1 MTHPYNNL
9 AFMTS
14 VSLNVSDKL
23 KRPITKIEQKYI
35 VEVVKNLDEG
45 YMRAK
50 PISEVVGTLSHIIFK
65 KICPNELYP
74 QMDGSEYI
82 DMRENLK
89 QHIGTTSESNV
100 SNSVFESMNKLQ
112 NTGKVDNIRGV
123 QFKNPLGALR
133 KSYFLLDSRYRN
145 ISSTPNRFIWDYSN
159 SKTQQT
165 GSVNIIGDI
174 RDIVSIRIYSF
185 RLPVSRANTK
195 HKRITVLIH
204 EFSTQ
209 SFFAH
214 ENRRFHFSLPYSV
227 DENFLDINPFEQLY
241 DYHFEKPFTT
251 LPSITISFGNPLKL
265 VNLDDDSG
273 KCSADYTII
282 APLTKIITQTPHG
295 ITTNDLVFFS
305 NFNAGSSDKILKN
318 IINREDGFTVTII
331 SPTSFSI
338 DYDTSSI
345 ISPITGLLFDV
356 YYDSKRFYIPFEMDY
371 IKPDI

>member
-1 MTHPYNNL
+1 MANPYNNL
-9 AFMTS
+9 EFMTA
-14 VSLNVSDKL
+14 VSLNVSNKL
-23 KRPITKIEQKYI
+23 GRQVTQIEQKYI
-35 VEVVKNLDEG
+35 VHVIKNLERG
-45 YMRAK
+45 YMRAN
-50 PISEVVGTLSHIIFK
+50 PISEVVEILSHIIFK
-65 KICPNELYP
+65 KICPHEDVP
-74 QMDGSEYI
+74 QMDGSEYV

-89 QHIGTTSESNV
+89 QHIGTTSESNTV
-100 SNSVFESMNKLQ
+100 KA
-112 NTGKVDNIRGV
+112 DNIRGSH
-123 QFKNPLGALR
+123 FKNPLGVLR

-145 ISSTPNRFIWDYSN
+145 TCSTPNRFIWDYSN
-159 SKTQQT
+159 SKNQQT

-185 RLPVSRANTK
+185 RLPASNANTK

-227 DENFLDINPFEQLY
+227 DENFLDVNPFEQLY

-273 KCSADYTII
+273 KCTADYTTIT
-282 APLTKIITQTPHG
+282 PLTKITTQNPHG

-305 NFNAGSSDKILKN
+305 NFNAGAGDTILKN
-318 IINREDGFTVTII
+318 IMNRETGFTVTVIDLN
-331 SPTSFSI
+331 SFSI
-338 DYDTSSI
+338 DYNTSSI
-345 ISPITGLLFDV
+345 INPITSLLFDV
-356 YYDSKRFYIPFEMDY
+356 YYDSKRFYIPFEMEY
-371 IKPDI
+371 IKPDE